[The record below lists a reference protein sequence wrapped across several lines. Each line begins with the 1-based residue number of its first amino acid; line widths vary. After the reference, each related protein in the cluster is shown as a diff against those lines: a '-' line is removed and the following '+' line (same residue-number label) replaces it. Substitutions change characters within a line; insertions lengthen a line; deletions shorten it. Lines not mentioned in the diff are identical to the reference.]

1 MITKMTGVLQRVLDD
16 EARIQIGPLEYQV
29 MVPEFV
35 RRNIQD
41 KLGQEI
47 TLHITEYLE
56 GNPNQ
61 GRMVPRRIGFGAE
74 SELEFFELFCT
85 VDKVGVKKALKA
97 LGRPIKEIA
106 DAIQRQDAKWLTTL
120 PGIGKTTAEQIVAT
134 LRSKVTRFALMPAS
148 AGGAP
153 LSPAD
158 AATAVLFEDAYAAL
172 MSLGLS
178 PADARTR
185 IDQVIS
191 SGKACKSVEEVIS
204 LVFRKQD

>member
-106 DAIQRQDAKWLTTL
+106 EAIQRQDHRWLSTL
-120 PGIGKTTAEQIVAT
+120 PGVGQATAEKIVAT
-134 LRSKVTRFALMPAS
+134 LRKKVTRFSLLPDGGDPAAPASISGPVLTEVLDALMALGMNPVEARSRLDKYLAS
-148 AGGAP
+148 GEP
-153 LSPAD
+153 VT
-158 AATAVLFEDAYAAL
+158 TAEDILPKLFHK
-172 MSLGLS
+172 G
-178 PADARTR
+178 
-185 IDQVIS
+185 
-191 SGKACKSVEEVIS
+191 
-204 LVFRKQD
+204 